1 MPIPVSQV
9 MSPVRAVIGA
19 DTTLRQAASAMSQH
33 KTGAAVVI
41 DQTLPGP
48 GIVTE
53 RDIVRCLAEGRDPD
67 QMRVVDC
74 MFSQV
79 IAAAPS
85 WPIGKAADR
94 MLRHHIRH
102 VAVFEEN
109 HLVGIIS
116 MRDIIKVL
124 GLSQAEDRAA

>member
-1 MPIPVSQV
+1 MPVPVSEI
-9 MSPVRAVIGA
+9 MSPVRAVVGA
-19 DTTLRQAASAMSQH
+19 DTTLRQAAVTMSQH
-33 KTGAAVVI
+33 KTGAAIVM

-53 RDIVRCLAEGRDPD
+53 RDILRCLAEGLDPD
-67 QMRVVDC
+67 ATRVSEC
-74 MFSQV
+74 MFSQ
-79 IAAAPS
+79 IISAAPS

-102 VAVFEEN
+102 VAVFEEG

-124 GLSQAEDRAA
+124 GLSSAEDRAA

>member
-1 MPIPVSQV
+1 MPVPVSEV
-9 MSPVRAVIGA
+9 MSPVRAVVGA
-19 DTTLRQAASAMSQH
+19 DTTLRQAAVTMSQY
-33 KTGAAVVI
+33 KTGAAMVI

-53 RDIVRCLAEGRDPD
+53 RDILRCLAEGKNPD
-67 QMRVVDC
+67 ETRVSDC

-102 VAVFEEN
+102 VAVFEEG
-109 HLVGIIS
+109 HLVGIVS
-116 MRDIIKVL
+116 MRDIIKIL
-124 GLSQAEDRAA
+124 GLSSAEDRAA